1 MATPQEKLANALEH
15 LKSLQDKG
23 VLAFR
28 HADFSR
34 IDREILMKH
43 NFLEEVLRG
52 WYIAT
57 PNDRKKGD
65 STAWFT
71 SFWGFTAQYLSH
83 RFGENY
89 CLSVE
94 QSLSIHVGNETIPH
108 QLIIRCSEEVNG
120 LVTLPYGTSLFVMH
134 SAKASELPLDTYQGL
149 RLIDF
154 HYALVH
160 CSPSVYVQRP
170 TEMRTAL
177 LMISDVSE
185 LLRILLDGG
194 HSIIAGRLVGAF
206 RNVKRDKEADSILK
220 TMTSAGY
227 SIRESDPFEQETPQL
242 LTHRIVSPY
251 VHRIQLMWNAMR
263 PAIIELFPKE
273 PGIPTDHS
281 RYLQQIEDLYTTDAY
296 HSLSIERYQVTPELI
311 ELVRSGKWD
320 AKSSSYEKQQRDAM
334 AARGY
339 YQAFQEVK
347 KSVELILK
355 GENAGKVLNDHH
367 GDWYR
372 ELFAPSVT
380 AGILKPSD
388 LAGYRV
394 NQVYIGQSKH
404 TPLNKDAVRDTMPIL
419 FELLSQETHAGVRA
433 VLGHFFF
440 VYIHPYMDG
449 NGRIGRFILNAML
462 CSGGYPWTVIPV
474 EYRDEYMQALES
486 ASVEQNI
493 VPFAEFISKLVQ
505 KGLENDPVAKI

>member
-120 LVTLPYGTSLFVMH
+120 LVNLPYGTSLFVMH
-134 SAKASELPLDTYQGL
+134 SPKASELPLDTYQGL

-160 CSPSVYVQRP
+160 CSPLVYVQRP

-227 SIRESDPFEQETPQL
+227 NIRESDPFEQETPQL

-263 PAIIELFPKE
+263 
-273 PGIPTDHS
+273 
-281 RYLQQIEDLYTTDAY
+281 QQL
-296 HSLSIERYQVTPELI
+296 
-311 ELVRSGKWD
+311 
-320 AKSSSYEKQQRDAM
+320 
-334 AARGY
+334 
-339 YQAFQEVK
+339 
-347 KSVELILK
+347 
-355 GENAGKVLNDHH
+355 
-367 GDWYR
+367 
-372 ELFAPSVT
+372 
-380 AGILKPSD
+380 
-388 LAGYRV
+388 
-394 NQVYIGQSKH
+394 
-404 TPLNKDAVRDTMPIL
+404 
-419 FELLSQETHAGVRA
+419 
-433 VLGHFFF
+433 
-440 VYIHPYMDG
+440 
-449 NGRIGRFILNAML
+449 
-462 CSGGYPWTVIPV
+462 
-474 EYRDEYMQALES
+474 
-486 ASVEQNI
+486 
-493 VPFAEFISKLVQ
+493 
-505 KGLENDPVAKI
+505 